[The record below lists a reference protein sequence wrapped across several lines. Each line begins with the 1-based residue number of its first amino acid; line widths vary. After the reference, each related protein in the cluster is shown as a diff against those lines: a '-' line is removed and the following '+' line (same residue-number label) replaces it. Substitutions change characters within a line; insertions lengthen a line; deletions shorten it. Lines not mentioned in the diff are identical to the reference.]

1 MAVTARI
8 PIKPA
13 EPAVPP
19 RRRSVRLRIRRD
31 AGRFVTLVVLAVLFI
46 GPIYWMISTSL
57 KTEADAIALPVQWL
71 PDHPTIQNYQG
82 VLADQSGLL
91 IRWAFNSVLVAIVFT
106 ILYVGLCAL
115 TAYPLARMRFP
126 GRDAWFA
133 ILLAS
138 MMIPGIVTLIPT
150 YVMALDFGWLDTYQ
164 VLIVPFLPGAF
175 GVFMLRQYFLT
186 IPRELED
193 AARIDGANALRVLR
207 HVVLPL
213 SIPALV
219 ALGVFTFLFS
229 WNNYLWP
236 LFVVHGEHQ
245 TLPVGLATA
254 ASRYVTQYGQLMAS
268 TALAAIPAV
277 IVYLIAQRYLVQ
289 GISLTGIKE

>member
-1 MAVTARI
+1 MATSVRAR
-8 PIKPA
+8 A
-13 EPAVPP
+13 QGGTVVAS
-19 RRRSVRLRIRRD
+19 RRRSAGIRLRRD
-31 AGRFVTLVVLAVLFI
+31 GARFVTLLVLAILFL

-57 KTEADAIALPVQWL
+57 KTEADAIAQPVQWL
-71 PDHPTIQNYQG
+71 PAQPTLENYER
-82 VLADQSGLL
+82 VLGDQSGLL
-91 IRWAFNSVLVAIVFT
+91 VRWAFNSVLVAVVFT
-106 ILYVGLCAL
+106 VLYVALCAI
-115 TAYPLARMRFP
+115 TAYPLARMRFR

-133 ILLAS
+133 VLLAA

-150 YVMALDFGWLDTYQ
+150 YVMALNLGWLDSYH
-164 VLIVPFLPGAF
+164 VLIVPFLPSTF

-193 AARIDGANALRVLR
+193 AARIDGANAVRVLR
-207 HVVLPL
+207 HVILPL
-213 SIPALV
+213 SVPALA
-219 ALGVFTFLFS
+219 ALAVFTFLFS

-254 ASRYVTQYGQLMAS
+254 ASRYVTQYGRLMSS

-277 IVYLIAQRYLVQ
+277 IVYLVAQRYLVQ

>member
-1 MAVTARI
+1 MR
-8 PIKPA
+8 
-13 EPAVPP
+13 E
-19 RRRSVRLRIRRD
+19 RLRRD
-31 AGRFVTLVVLAVLFI
+31 GGRFVTLVMLAALFL

-57 KTEADAIALPVQWL
+57 KTEADAIAQPVQWL
-71 PDHPTIQNYQG
+71 PANPTLDNYRG

-91 IRWAFNSVLVAIVFT
+91 LKWAFNSVFVAIVFT
-106 ILYVGLCAL
+106 IAYVALCAL
-115 TAYPLARMRFP
+115 TAYPLARMRFR

-150 YVMALDFGWLDTYQ
+150 YVIALNLGWLDTYH

-207 HVVLPL
+207 HVILPL
-213 SIPALV
+213 SVPALV
-219 ALGVFTFLFS
+219 ALAVFTFLFS

-236 LFVVHGEHQ
+236 LFVVHGDHQ

-254 ASRYVTQYGQLMAS
+254 ASRYTTLYGRLMAS

-277 IVYLIAQRYLVQ
+277 IVYLVAQRYLVQ

>member
-1 MAVTARI
+1 MSADARI
-8 PIKPA
+8 SNGLPVA
-13 EPAVPP
+13 
-19 RRRSVRLRIRRD
+19 RRRSARVRIRRD
-31 AGRFVTLVVLAVLFI
+31 GARFVTLIVLAVLFL
-46 GPIYWMISTSL
+46 GPIYWMISTSI
-57 KTEADAIALPVQWL
+57 KTEADAIAQPIQWL
-71 PDHPTIQNYQG
+71 PNHPTLENYG
-82 VLADQSGLL
+82 VVLADQSGLL
-91 IRWAFNSVLVAIVFT
+91 LRWAFNSVLVAIVFT
-106 ILYVGLCAL
+106 VAYVALCAL
-115 TAYPLARMRFP
+115 TAYPLARMRFR

-138 MMIPGIVTLIPT
+138 MMIPGIVTLIPL
-150 YVMALDFGWLDTYQ
+150 YVMTLDLGWLDTYH
-164 VLIVPFLPGAF
+164 VLIIPFLPGAF

-207 HVVLPL
+207 NVILPL
-213 SIPALV
+213 SVPALV
-219 ALGVFTFLFS
+219 ALAVFTFLFS

-236 LFVVHGEHQ
+236 LFVVHGDHQ

-254 ASRYVTQYGQLMAS
+254 ASHYVTLYGRLMSS

-277 IVYLIAQRYLVQ
+277 IVYLVAQRYLVQ

>member
-1 MAVTARI
+1 MTTATDVRTA
-8 PIKPA
+8 PGLQPA
-13 EPAVPP
+13 
-19 RRRSVRLRIRRD
+19 RRRLGRDRIRRNG
-31 AGRFVTLVVLAVLFI
+31 ARFVTLVVLAVLFL
-46 GPIYWMISTSL
+46 GPIYWMISTSI
-57 KTEADAIALPVQWL
+57 KTEADAIAQPIQWI
-71 PDHPTIQNYQG
+71 PDRPTLDNYRG

-91 IRWAFNSVLVAIVFT
+91 LRWAFNSVFVAVIFT
-106 ILYVGLCAL
+106 IAYVALCAL
-115 TAYPLARMRFP
+115 TAYPLARMRFR

-138 MMIPGIVTLIPT
+138 MMIPGIVTLIPS
-150 YVMALDFGWLDTYQ
+150 YVMALNLGWLDTFH
-164 VLIVPFLPGAF
+164 VLIIPFLPGAF
-175 GVFMLRQYFLT
+175 GIFMLRQYFLT

-207 HVVLPL
+207 HVILPL
-213 SIPALV
+213 SVPALA
-219 ALGVFTFLFS
+219 ALAVFTFLFS

-254 ASRYVTQYGQLMAS
+254 ASRYVTQYGRLMSS

-277 IVYLIAQRYLVQ
+277 IVYLVAQRYLVQ

>member
-1 MAVTARI
+1 MSADARI
-8 PIKPA
+8 SNGLPVA
-13 EPAVPP
+13 
-19 RRRSVRLRIRRD
+19 RRRSARVRIRRD
-31 AGRFVTLVVLAVLFI
+31 GARFVTLIVLAVLFL
-46 GPIYWMISTSL
+46 GPIYWMISTSI
-57 KTEADAIALPVQWL
+57 KTEADAIAQPIQWL
-71 PDHPTIQNYQG
+71 PNQPTLENYG
-82 VLADQSGLL
+82 VVLADQSGLL
-91 IRWAFNSVLVAIVFT
+91 LRWAFNSVLVAIVFT
-106 ILYVGLCAL
+106 VAYVALCAL
-115 TAYPLARMRFP
+115 TAYPLARMRFR

-138 MMIPGIVTLIPT
+138 MMIPGIVTLIPL
-150 YVMALDFGWLDTYQ
+150 YVMTLDLGWLDTYH
-164 VLIVPFLPGAF
+164 VLIIPFLPGAF

-207 HVVLPL
+207 NVILPL
-213 SIPALV
+213 SVPALV
-219 ALGVFTFLFS
+219 ALAVFTFLFS

-236 LFVVHGEHQ
+236 LFVVHGDHQ

-254 ASRYVTQYGQLMAS
+254 ASHYVTLYGRLMSS

-277 IVYLIAQRYLVQ
+277 IVYLVAQRYLVQ

>member
-1 MAVTARI
+1 MSTDARI
-8 PIKPA
+8 SNGLPVA
-13 EPAVPP
+13 
-19 RRRSVRLRIRRD
+19 RRRSARVRIRRD
-31 AGRFVTLVVLAVLFI
+31 GARFVTLIVLAVLFL
-46 GPIYWMISTSL
+46 GPIYWMISTSI
-57 KTEADAIALPVQWL
+57 KTEADAIAQPIQWL
-71 PDHPTIQNYQG
+71 PNHPTLENYG
-82 VLADQSGLL
+82 VVLADQSGLL
-91 IRWAFNSVLVAIVFT
+91 LRWAFNSVLVAIVFT
-106 ILYVGLCAL
+106 VAYVALCAL
-115 TAYPLARMRFP
+115 TAYPLARMRFR

-138 MMIPGIVTLIPT
+138 MMIPGIVTLIPL
-150 YVMALDFGWLDTYQ
+150 YVMTLDLGWLDTYH
-164 VLIVPFLPGAF
+164 VLIIPFLPGAF

-207 HVVLPL
+207 NVILPL
-213 SIPALV
+213 SVPALV
-219 ALGVFTFLFS
+219 ALAVFTFLFS

-236 LFVVHGEHQ
+236 LFVVHGDHQ

-254 ASRYVTQYGQLMAS
+254 ASHYVTLYGRLMSS

-277 IVYLIAQRYLVQ
+277 IVYLVAQRYLVQ